1 MIPALTA
8 LACYASRVRAATVA
22 PAALLGCALVLASGA
37 ASAEAGRTSSLS
49 WLRMPG
55 ADSCI
60 ATQALARS
68 VEERLG
74 RHVFVSAAAADVS
87 VEGRIEKRG
96 KGPGWHAVITVRDG
110 KGALLGTRDVD
121 RSDAACETMSEPL
134 TLIIAVMIDP
144 DASLS
149 GPPAPLPPA
158 PAPAPTPPAPAPAPD
173 PTPAPAPEPAAAPP
187 PTKDPLRV
195 EGGVGAIL
203 TSGLAPAL
211 DPGVVFSGLLYLPGV
226 PIGFRGVTVL
236 LLPMDAEKDGA
247 RGSFDTLY
255 LGGSLCPTLRTKLV
269 VGMICAGGQLGGM
282 RSHAAT
288 KDRGIEEKTLP
299 LWNLAAEA
307 RASFPVLPPVAFNA
321 GVAAIVPLVR
331 PSFQYTGA
339 APGSGQD
346 NLHKVSPLAVSAD
359 VGIAFFFP

>member
-1 MIPALTA
+1 M
-8 LACYASRVRAATVA
+8 
-22 PAALLGCALVLASGA
+22 LLLASGSA
-37 ASAEAGRTSSLS
+37 AAEAGRTSSLS

-74 RHVFVSAAAADVS
+74 RHVFVSAAEADVS

-121 RSDAACETMSEPL
+121 RPDTSCETMSEPL

-149 GPPAPLPPA
+149 GPPPAPAPPAAPPPVPA
-158 PAPAPTPPAPAPAPD
+158 PAPAPAPVPEPPAP
-173 PTPAPAPEPAAAPP
+173 PP
-187 PTKDPLRV
+187 PPKKDPLRV

-203 TSGLAPAL
+203 TSGLAPAF
-211 DPGVVFSGLLYLPGV
+211 DPGVVFTGLLYPPGV
-226 PIGFRGVTVL
+226 PVGLRGYTVL

-255 LGGSLCPTLRTKLV
+255 LGGSLCPTLRKKRI
-269 VGMICAGGQLGGM
+269 VGMLCAGGQLGGM
-282 RSHAAT
+282 RSHAET
-288 KDRGIEEKTLP
+288 KGRGIEEKTLP

-307 RASFPVLPPVAFNA
+307 RVSFPVLPPLSVNA
-321 GVAAIVPLVR
+321 GVAGIVPLLR
-331 PSFQYTGA
+331 PTFQYTGA
-339 APGSGQD
+339 APGAGQD
-346 NLHKVSPLAVSAD
+346 NLHKVSPVAVSAD